1 MSVSISSYLCQAG
14 VACFCFYPYSG
25 KGALLERGYKRKRAI
40 PARTD
45 TNRYEQIK
53 QHQNVE
59 RSVRE
64 LRSLSIRA
72 EQIPRVCFCQFVSVS
87 GWSRF
92 FRLVSGQR
100 QGCNPRADTNG
111 NELFLLEPIRTDKN
125 RSSNIKMLNILFAS
139 CDLCRLARSRSPV
152 SASISLYLCQA
163 GVACFGSYPNGTTLR
178 AQQAGYEQKGRLL
191 TDTGT
196 NRRE

>member
-72 EQIPRVCFCQFVSVS
+72 EQIPRVCFYQFVSVS
-87 GWSRF
+87 GWGRL
-92 FRLVSGQR
+92 FRLVSVQR
-100 QGCNPRADTNG
+100 QRCNPRARIRAETSYSCSNG
-111 NELFLLEPIRTDKN
+111 YEPIRTDKN

-139 CDLCRLARSRSPV
+139 CDLCRFARSRSPV
-152 SASISLYLCQA
+152 SASIS
-163 GVACFGSYPNGTTLR
+163 SYR
-178 AQQAGYEQKGRLL
+178 C
-191 TDTGT
+191 
-196 NRRE
+196 